1 MQRGVL
7 AIGAALLSLYGA
19 AMLTLWW
26 QQESLIFV
34 PTPLPA
40 EHRFKQMADV
50 QERFIDVPGARLNAL
65 HMQMPQA
72 RGVVFYLH
80 GNSGNL
86 ENWFVNTEFYRSMNM
101 DLFMLDY
108 RGFGKSTGVNTS
120 EAQLLA
126 DAQAAWAAIAPLYAG
141 RTVVFIGRSLGT
153 GVAARMTAAL
163 PEDQRPDLL
172 MLVSPYLSMQAM
184 AKANY
189 PYVPGALLRY
199 PLHTDEALLAMK
211 GQQPRVVLLHGDR
224 DALIPYAHSE
234 TLAQS
239 VPGVQ
244 LVRIPGAGHN
254 DVQAY
259 PAYLDAVRQA
269 IEAAATPLLR

>member
-7 AIGAALLSLYGA
+7 VIGTALLSLYGA

-40 EHRFKQMADV
+40 EYRFKQQPDV
-50 QERFIDVPGARLNAL
+50 HERFIDVPGARLNAL
-65 HMQMPQA
+65 HLERPQA

-86 ENWFVNTEFYRSMNM
+86 DNWFVNTDFYRSMNM

-126 DAQAAWAAIAPLYAG
+126 DAQAAWQTIAPLYVG

-153 GVAARMTAAL
+153 GVAARMTAAM
-163 PEDQRPDLL
+163 PEAQRPDLL
-172 MLVSPYLSMQAM
+172 MLLSPYLSMQAM
-184 AKANY
+184 AQAKY
-189 PYVPGALLRY
+189 PFVPSALLRY

-211 GQQPRVVLLHGDR
+211 GEQPRVVLVHGER
-224 DALIPYAHSE
+224 DALIPIAHSE
-234 TLAQS
+234 TLAHE

-254 DVQAY
+254 DLQAF
-259 PAYLDAVRQA
+259 PAYLDAIRQA
-269 IEAAATPLLR
+269 VEEAATPRLR